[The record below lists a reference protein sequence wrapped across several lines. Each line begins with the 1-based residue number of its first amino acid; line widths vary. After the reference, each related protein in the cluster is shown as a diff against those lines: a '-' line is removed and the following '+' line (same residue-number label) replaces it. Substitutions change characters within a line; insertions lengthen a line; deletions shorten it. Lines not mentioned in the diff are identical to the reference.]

1 VRWRA
6 HYDPGVPHSLAP
18 YPDKTLLD
26 VFAETV
32 RERPAHPVLFFKGHP
47 LAALALDRL
56 SDSFAAALVALGV
69 KKGDRVGVV
78 LPNCPQFLI
87 VELGTWKAG
96 GVLVPLNPIYG
107 DEELAK
113 PLRSSGVET
122 VVVLSRFYARLKGIQ
137 ARTGVRRVIATR
149 IKEYLPAPL
158 RLLFT
163 LLKERKE
170 GHRVRLEKGDLW
182 LQDLLAR
189 HARAPRPAVDV
200 RPADPAFILLS
211 GGTTGTPKGVVAPH
225 RSLLIAALQ
234 SRAWYGPHLEEGVDR
249 VLLPIPLFHLYGCV
263 AVQGIAFL
271 ARLPLILVPNPRD
284 LDDLVA
290 TIRRF
295 RPAFF
300 VGVPTL
306 YNALLE
312 HRDVRAGRADF
323 RSMKT
328 CVSGAAPLLAE
339 TRRRFEALTGG
350 KLVEGYSMTEA
361 LVASAVEP
369 IRGAR
374 KPGSVGL
381 PWPDV
386 ELKIVEAIDGARE
399 LGEGEVGEILLRA
412 PQIMPG
418 YWDAPTETAVALR
431 DRGDGGGP
439 WLHTG
444 DHGYLDA
451 GGFLFVVDRKKEL
464 IKTSGLQVWPREI
477 EEALAQHPAVAEVG
491 VAGVPDPARGEV
503 AKAWVVLRSGA
514 HATEDELRAFCRE
527 RLSPFKTPARIEFRR
542 ELPKSMVGKVLRR
555 VLVEQDRTEGSAR
568 SV

>member
-1 VRWRA
+1 MRWLA

-18 YPDKTLLD
+18 YPERTLLD

-32 RERPAHPVLFFKGHP
+32 RERPTHPVLFFKGQR
-47 LAALALDRL
+47 LAAHALDRL
-56 SDSFAAALVALGV
+56 SDSFAAALVDLGV

-87 VELGTWKAG
+87 AELGAWKAG
-96 GVLVPLNPIYG
+96 AVLVPLNPIYG
-107 DEELAK
+107 DDELAG
-113 PLRSSGVET
+113 PLVSGQVET
-122 VVVLSRFYARLKGIQ
+122 VVVLTPFYARLKRIQ
-137 ARTGVRRVIATR
+137 ARTAVRRVIATS
-149 IKEYLPAPL
+149 IKEYLPAPM

-163 LLKERKE
+163 LVKERKD
-170 GHRVRLEKGDLW
+170 GHRVRLERGDFW
-182 LQDLLAR
+182 LQTILAR
-189 HARAPRPAVDV
+189 HARAPRPAVAAGPD
-200 RPADPAFILLS
+200 DPALILLS
-211 GGTTGTPKGVVAPH
+211 GGTTGTPKGVVTPH
-225 RSLLIAALQ
+225 RALVIAALQ
-234 SRAWYGPHLEEGVDR
+234 SRAWYGGHLEEGEDR
-249 VLLPIPLFHLYGCV
+249 ICLPVPLFHVYGCV

-290 TIRRF
+290 TIRRL

-312 HRDVRAGRADF
+312 HRTVRAGRADF
-323 RSMKT
+323 RSLKT

-350 KLVEGYSMTEA
+350 RLVEGYSMTEA
-361 LVASAVEP
+361 LIASAVEP
-369 IRGAR
+369 IRGVR

-386 ELKIVEAIDGARE
+386 ELKIVEAIDGVHE
-399 LGEGEVGEILLRA
+399 LPAGEVGEILLRA

-418 YWDAPTETAVALR
+418 YWNAPAETAAALR
-431 DRGDGGGP
+431 DRGDGGAP

-444 DHGYLDA
+444 DLGYLDTD
-451 GGFLFVVDRKKEL
+451 GYLFVVDRKKEL

-491 VAGVPDPARGEV
+491 VAGVPDRVKGEV
-503 AKAWVVLRSGA
+503 PKAWVVLRSGA
-514 HATEDELRAFCRE
+514 SVTEDELRAFCKE
-527 RLSPFKTPARIEFRR
+527 RLAPFKTPARVEFRR

-555 VLVEQDRTEGSAR
+555 VLVEQDRAAIGA
-568 SV
+568 

>member
-47 LAALALDRL
+47 LAAHALDRL

-113 PLRSSGVET
+113 PLRASGVET
-122 VVVLSRFYARLKGIQ
+122 VVVLTRFYARLKGIQ
-137 ARTGVRRVIATR
+137 ARTSVRRVIATR

-189 HARAPRPAVDV
+189 HARDSRPAVDV
-200 RPADPAFILLS
+200 RPEDPAFILLS

-225 RSLLIAALQ
+225 RSLSIAALQ
-234 SRAWYGPHLEEGVDR
+234 SRAWYGPHLAEGVDR

-312 HRDVRAGRADF
+312 HRDVRSGRADF

-361 LVASAVEP
+361 LVASVVEP

-386 ELKIVEAIDGARE
+386 ELKVVEAMDGARE

-418 YWDAPTETAVALR
+418 YWDAPAETAAALR

-444 DHGYLDA
+444 DLGYLDA
-451 GGFLFVVDRKKEL
+451 DGFLFIVDRKKEL

-514 HATEDELRAFCRE
+514 RATEDELRAFCRE